1 MILSKFQSIKYL
13 GIVAIALISV
23 IFLSGCSD
31 SGCTNIYSDNYDED
45 AIKDDGSC
53 ILAREKFLGTFEVNE
68 NCESGL
74 DNYELVIYESDL
86 YDNEVVIINL
96 YNVGGTVYAIIEDEY
111 LEIPDQRDPD
121 SGAKYIGSGS
131 IIEKSLAIGFSVQ
144 SNDGSVDNCTF
155 AGIRLD
161 D

>member
-1 MILSKFQSIKYL
+1 MIANKIQPIKCIGL
-13 GIVAIALISV
+13 IAIAIMTV

-31 SGCTNIYSDNYDED
+31 SGCTNIFSDNYDED

-53 ILAREKFLGTFEVNE
+53 ILAREKFIGTFLVNE

-74 DNYELVIYESDL
+74 DGYELDIYESDL
-86 YDNEVVIINL
+86 YDNEVAIVNL
-96 YNVGGTVYAIIEDEY
+96 NNVGGTVYAIIEEDF
-111 LEIPDQRDPD
+111 LEIPDQRELD

-131 IIEKSLAIGFSVQ
+131 IIENSLAISFSVQ
-144 SNDGSVDNCTF
+144 SYDGYVDNCTF
-155 AGIRLD
+155 AGVKLD